1 MDRIDCINTFLS
13 VVEHGNFSISAKNLN
28 ISRDLVSK
36 RIQYLENDLKVSL
49 FIRTTRRMNLTPCG
63 EKFYQH
69 AKVMMSELEWAKY
82 EISYDQQYP
91 EGELKINAPL
101 SFSRNVLTNIISD
114 FIQQFPFIKIDLYLT
129 DQFIDIYEQQFDLT
143 LRVDEIADKNF
154 QHTVIN
160 TYTRSFYASNSYL
173 EKRGIPDTIDDLKK
187 HDFLLYSSSKN
198 THNKIT
204 LNKNETTEI
213 IQCYPK
219 FICNNGDLLLDLCT
233 KGHGIIFL
241 PDFIAKKYFDAGEI
255 AKCLE
260 DYHSPMM
267 NFYAI
272 YPNGQKVPKKLQIF
286 IDFLIRQFKNIN
298 V

>member
-13 VVEHGNFSISAKNLN
+13 VVEHGNFSASAKKLN

-36 RIQYLENDLKVSL
+36 RVQYLENDLKISL

-101 SFSRNVLTNIISD
+101 SFSRDVLTDIISD
-114 FIQQFPFIKIDLYLT
+114 FIQQFPHIKIDLYLT
-129 DQFIDIYEQQFDLT
+129 DSFVDIYEQQFDLT
-143 LRVDEIADKNF
+143 LRVDDKADHNF
-154 QHTVIN
+154 QNTVIAS
-160 TYTRSFYASNSYL
+160 YKRSFYASKDYL
-173 EKRGIPDTIDDLKK
+173 ERKGMPHTIDDLKQ
-187 HDFLLYSSSKN
+187 HDILLYSQKN
-198 THNKIT
+198 NHNKIS
-204 LNKNETTEI
+204 LSKDQTTEL

-233 KGHGIIFL
+233 KGHGIVFL
-241 PDFIAKKYFDAGEI
+241 PDFIAKKYFDAGVI
-255 AKCLE
+255 SRCLE
-260 DYHSPMM
+260 DYHSPIM
-267 NFYAI
+267 NFYAV
-272 YPNGQKVPKKLQIF
+272 YPNGQNISKKLQIF
-286 IDFLIRQFKNIN
+286 IDFLIKQFKKLNS
-298 V
+298 